1 MKLQDSAVIQCK
13 YFCKAHINPYYYVLL
28 YLMIKY
34 LMIVT
39 AIQSSQLLNTPDAE
53 STVDIADHNNKLGT
67 ELSTR
72 RTEKSRK
79 RSSTY
84 KVSINV
90 KYVKLSPG
98 ASRVT
103 CEPTFDAEQQAEHSN
118 YMHPSLVNMKFLDLK
133 LQLERILESKHI
145 ISKCGS
151 LLASDTHN
159 IPLLP
164 TDYTE
169 KLREIQHTPEL
180 IQKLNPF
187 MTWDN
192 HTILS
197 TIAADMPEA
206 TMLLTQFD
214 DGIDSSQPLTSFP
227 IPAPSHHMVPYD
239 NSTHTVLAVKLD
251 LELYQSTLQNVI
263 DARSLIQDQCKLT
276 SHCLQLLAVAKTN
289 STIIYW
295 MIPRNIAHLITA
307 NVVQFQNHYH
317 QKGILQLA
325 VYPGAV
331 LCTGSALKVGP
342 LSFFNQH
349 EVGGKLVSAKMFEFF
364 SVGFCAGIQKCK

>member
-1 MKLQDSAVIQCK
+1 MQA
-13 YFCKAHINPYYYVLL
+13 
-28 YLMIKY
+28 
-34 LMIVT
+34 
-39 AIQSSQLLNTPDAE
+39 SQLLNTSDTQ
-53 STVDIADHNNKLGT
+53 STVDIADHNNKPGT

-72 RTEKSRK
+72 RAEKSRK

-90 KYVKLSPG
+90 KYLKLSPRV
-98 ASRVT
+98 SRIT

-118 YMHPSLVNMKFLDLK
+118 YIQPSLVNMKFLDLK

-159 IPLLP
+159 IPLFP

-169 KLREIQHTPEL
+169 KLQEIQHTPEL
-180 IQKLNPF
+180 IQSLSPF

-192 HTILS
+192 QTILS

-214 DGIDSSQPLTSFP
+214 DRIDSSQPLTSFP

-276 SHCLQLLAVAKTN
+276 SHCLQLLAMATTK
-289 STIIYW
+289 STILYW
-295 MIPRNIAHLITA
+295 MIPK
-307 NVVQFQNHYH
+307 VVATLVYSKVLENPELFYQHGMMQMA
-317 QKGILQLA
+317 L
-325 VYPGAV
+325 YPGSIF
-331 LCTGSALKVGP
+331 LTDGTLKVGP
-342 LSFFNQH
+342 LSFFHQFD
-349 EVGGKLVSAKMFEFF
+349 VPVS
-364 SVGFCAGIQKCK
+364 SQ

>member
-1 MKLQDSAVIQCK
+1 
-13 YFCKAHINPYYYVLL
+13 
-28 YLMIKY
+28 MIKY
-34 LMIVT
+34 YYYYNDFVT
-39 AIQSSQLLNTPDAE
+39 ATQSSQLVTFDSQ
-53 STVDIADHNNKLGT
+53 STVDLADHNNKPDT
-67 ELSTR
+67 EQSTR
-72 RTEKSRK
+72 STEQSRK

-90 KYVKLSPG
+90 KYFKLSPG
-98 ASRVT
+98 ASRIT
-103 CEPTFDAEQQAEHSN
+103 REPTFAAEQQAD
-118 YMHPSLVNMKFLDLK
+118 YIQPSLVNMEFLDLQ

-159 IPLLP
+159 IPLFP

-169 KLREIQHTPEL
+169 KLQEIQHTPEL
-180 IQKLNPF
+180 IQKLSPF

-206 TMLLTQFD
+206 IMLLTLFD
-214 DGIDSSQPLTSFP
+214 DRIDSSQPLTSFP
-227 IPAPSHHMVPYD
+227 IPAPSYHMIPYD

-251 LELYQSTLQNVI
+251 LELYHSTLQNVI

-307 NVVQFQNHYH
+307 NAVQFQNHYH

-349 EVGGKLVSAKMFEFF
+349 EVGSKLVSAKIFEFF
-364 SVGFCAGIQKCK
+364 GIALCAGIQKCK